1 MLLAAAVLYF
11 LNVVLRFK
19 EISDSERDQFSIQQK
34 KFKREGC
41 VFVSMLDKQTEYT
54 NASLDDLE
62 ILKCQKPNPAH
73 LRLLLLQRCIL
84 NLLNGIMMATAGLC
98 LYQLF
103 DFITFA
109 ETLENVSSDKQRD
122 KLLDSGVKV
131 EFAMERDA
139 RILIVV
145 YGLTQL
151 CLMASSALFRL
162 LQGLQATNIKIT
174 NYSLIV
180 MCISIV
186 ILCLAEGHKPLK
198 SVHREVWLSFFIPAQ
213 VSIVMAYGLSKEAI
227 DRQLYLVL
235 GSTDILMSWSSSSAT
250 HHLRGG
256 ARNRIE
262 QFKEAAYNRYLKYL
276 R

>member
-1 MLLAAAVLYF
+1 MLVAGAVLCF
-11 LNVVLRFK
+11 LNVIVRFQ
-19 EISDSERDQFSIQQK
+19 ELSDSERDQFSIQQN

-41 VFVSMLDKQTEYT
+41 VFVAMLDKQTEYT

-62 ILKCQKPNPAH
+62 VLKCQKPNPAH
-73 LRLLLLQRCIL
+73 LWLLLLQRCIL

-103 DFITFA
+103 DFITVA
-109 ETLENVSSDKQRD
+109 ETIENMGSSNQRD
-122 KLLDSGVKV
+122 LQVDSEIKV

-139 RILIVV
+139 RMLLVV
-145 YGLTQL
+145 YGLVQL
-151 CLMASSALFRL
+151 CLMASSTLFKL
-162 LQGLQATNIKIT
+162 LQGLQASNIKIT
-174 NYSLIV
+174 NYSLV
-180 MCISIV
+180 VLCISIV
-186 ILCLAEGHKPLK
+186 ILCLCEGHRPAKA
-198 SVHREVWLSFFIPAQ
+198 VHRDVWLSFFIPAQ
-213 VSIVMAYGLSKEAI
+213 VAIVMAYGVSKEAI

-262 QFKEAAYNRYLKYL
+262 
-276 R
+276 